1 MIPNIVCSS
10 FKVPKIAICIAGAS
24 RTFHTELV
32 YKTIK
37 HNLLD
42 SLGGEQ
48 IIFAYLKTTDARGD
62 NHSAHNGLILSDEEK
77 ILKAINYIGIKK
89 ENYILEKNP
98 NAQFPL
104 NLNLDNIKRPS
115 YEMSLASQLT
125 NRKKVT
131 DIMINYEKKNNTT
144 FDFIIIIRPDLSW
157 PYACMPFCMYDL
169 SICRRKHDWILW
181 FPREYLEKIVYI
193 PYNKYFNCDELLNGQ
208 SIEHFIW
215 NIWKK
220 LDVNM
225 FDDPT
230 LSGILTRKD
239 KKNMPS
245 NMGHHLKNYSNV
257 KSDPIPYKEMTC
269 KNRFVE
275 NDD

>member
-10 FKVPKIAICIAGAS
+10 FKKPKIAICIAGAS

-62 NHSAHNGLILSDEEK
+62 RRSKNNGLILSDEEK
-77 ILKAINYIGIKK
+77 ISKAINYIGIKK

-98 NAQFPL
+98 NVQLPI
-104 NLNLDNIKRPS
+104 NLDNIKNPT
-115 YEMSLASQLT
+115 YELSLAGQLT

-131 DIMINYEKKNNTT
+131 DIMINYEKQNNIT

-169 SICRRKHDWILW
+169 TVCRMKHDWVFW

-193 PYNKYFNCDELLNGQ
+193 PYNKYFNCEELLNSR
-208 SIEHFIW
+208 SIEYFIW
-215 NIWKK
+215 DMWKNLGIK
-220 LDVNM
+220 MYN
-225 FDDPT
+225 DPT
-230 LSGILTRKD
+230 LSAILTRKN

-245 NMGHHLKNYSNV
+245 NMGSLLLNYSNIE
-257 KSDPIPYKEMTC
+257 SDPIPYKEMTC
-269 KNRFVE
+269 KNKFIE
-275 NDD
+275 ND